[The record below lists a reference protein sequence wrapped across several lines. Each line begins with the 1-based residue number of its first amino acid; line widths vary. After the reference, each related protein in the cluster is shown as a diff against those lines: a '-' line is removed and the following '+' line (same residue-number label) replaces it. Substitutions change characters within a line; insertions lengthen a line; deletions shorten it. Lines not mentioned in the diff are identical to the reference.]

1 MFVGTET
8 VERLVEMAAYTE
20 KIFSPYGSE
29 STSASTGILSV
40 SLTFFKNIR
49 VATSGWPLP
58 CCSSHTRTAGAEE
71 AAVTPEQQVQRRQQK
86 KLQRSDERPR
96 GCSRVR
102 VLESTSYR
110 EAEGEGTS
118 EGAAQQSAERAAI
131 DAAGT
136 VMTIQG

>member
-71 AAVTPEQQVQRRQQK
+71 AAVTPEQQVQRRQQSH
-86 KLQRSDERPR
+86 QNSRCR
-96 GCSRVR
+96 GGSSHTRTAGAEEAAEEVAAVR
-102 VLESTSYR
+102 
-110 EAEGEGTS
+110 
-118 EGAAQQSAERAAI
+118 
-131 DAAGT
+131 
-136 VMTIQG
+136 